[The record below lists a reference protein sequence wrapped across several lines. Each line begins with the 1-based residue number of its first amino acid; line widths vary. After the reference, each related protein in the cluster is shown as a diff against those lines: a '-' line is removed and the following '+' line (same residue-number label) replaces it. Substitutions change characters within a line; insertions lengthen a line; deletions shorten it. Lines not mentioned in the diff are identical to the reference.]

1 MCVTVCL
8 CLAYVFMCVQLHVPM
23 YAARDQKRALGTLLC
38 HSPAMYSF
46 EARLTEPGACV
57 FSARLEDSTPQR
69 SSVSTHY
76 RAEVTGSGTTR
87 TLWVLESGL
96 WSSCTSR
103 KYP

>member
-8 CLAYVFMCVQLHVPM
+8 CLAYVYMCVQLHVPM

-57 FSARLEDSTPQR
+57 FQLGWKTAHPRDLPSPPT
-69 SSVSTHY
+69 
-76 RAEVTGSGTTR
+76 AELR
-87 TLWVLESGL
+87 
-96 WSSCTSR
+96 
-103 KYP
+103 